1 MGIVSVVV
9 TALWAILP
17 AYVPN
22 NAAVLAGGGRP
33 IDGGRTLGGRRV
45 LGDGKTWRGTAVGTL
60 AGLAL
65 AVPLN
70 SVRSPLSD
78 ALGMA
83 LPGFSLPAAFG
94 LALGAMCGDIAAS
107 FLKRRSGR
115 ERGAPFPVVDQ
126 LDFVVGALA
135 LAALFDFGWVT
146 GVFGP
151 AELAAV
157 LVVTPLLHALTNGI
171 AYLLGF
177 KNEPW

>member
-1 MGIVSVVV
+1 
-9 TALWAILP
+9 
-17 AYVPN
+17 
-22 NAAVLAGGGRP
+22 
-33 IDGGRTLGGRRV
+33 
-45 LGDGKTWRGTAVGTL
+45 
-60 AGLAL
+60 
-65 AVPLN
+65 
-70 SVRSPLSD
+70 
-78 ALGMA
+78 
-83 LPGFSLPAAFG
+83 
-94 LALGAMCGDIAAS
+94 MCGDIAAS